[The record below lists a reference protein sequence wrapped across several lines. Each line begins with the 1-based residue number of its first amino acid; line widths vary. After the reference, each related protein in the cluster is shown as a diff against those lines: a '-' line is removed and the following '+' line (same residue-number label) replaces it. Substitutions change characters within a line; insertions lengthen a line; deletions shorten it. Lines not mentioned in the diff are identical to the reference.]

1 MIVLIYIYKVKI
13 MSIDVTI
20 VKSKWET
27 FIATNFDYIEVYTNL
42 QEYFLIITVYIF
54 IKIIKILKI

>member
-1 MIVLIYIYKVKI
+1 MIALIYISKVKI
-13 MSIDVTI
+13 MSIGGTI

-42 QEYFLIITVYIF
+42 QEYFLIIIVYIF
-54 IKIIKILKI
+54 IKII